1 MDLIKKIATVAI
13 VSTVF
18 STAIFAADQS
28 AIIKEGRKVFVT
40 KKLGNC
46 LACHTVQG
54 DASIPQPGSIGPR
67 LANLDTYPKQYL
79 FDKIW
84 DPNKTN
90 PTTIMPVFGRNHKIT
105 KEQINAVIAYLQAVT
120 KTK

>member
-1 MDLIKKIATVAI
+1 MDFVKKIVAVVI
-13 VSTVF
+13 VSTVY

-28 AIIKEGRKVFVT
+28 AMIKEGRKVFIT
-40 KKLGNC
+40 KHAGNC

-54 DASIPQPGSIGPR
+54 DEGIPQSGNIGPK

-84 DPNKTN
+84 DPNKTV
-90 PTTIMPVFGRNHKIT
+90 PHTVMPPMGRSHKIS
-105 KEQINAVIAYLQAVT
+105 KEQVNALVAYLQAVT
-120 KTK
+120 KAK